1 MSRMGVEDIPY
12 NLSDHSLLKATIES
26 DRQNVKVTPKELF
39 ISSLINNPKPK
50 HLHAIGDFHTDHW
63 ESVINQEFNDES
75 FRKLT
80 KTLRRRIP
88 VVTKSNPRKAY
99 KIEKEIDRL
108 LKSNAPI
115 KKIEAEVMKLRKY
128 SYQEY
133 IT

>member
-1 MSRMGVEDIPY
+1 MGVEDIPY